1 MSATLEKH
9 WENAIQFQANRL
21 AGTKYCKVV
30 NQINYESFQGWL
42 ESENETYSGRFL
54 SRHVRRLGPILEEF
68 GVFVRS
74 ITTMVQGGDS
84 IACIV
89 WGSIL
94 AALDAASKYAD
105 LMDEIT
111 SMIEDMSLLVPQL
124 ASYST
129 LFPGRNVLDACIQTL
144 IDDYVAFC
152 VEAVIFFKRLPFCG
166 GGMGKTQLAIEY
178 TYEYRDHFDYIVW
191 ISAET
196 ESEIANGMAALA
208 SRLQMGLD
216 RDGNDRASMEAARTW
231 LESTAN
237 LVSRAVGGLPLAIVH
252 VAGYIRQSQMSLE
265 EFLTLLQNRQQAARI
280 FNEDT
285 IVFQYDKSLRVV
297 HDIALQ
303 QLNPQSLKLAQVLS
317 MLSPDGIPKEIL
329 SAEHDNPALK
339 FLRTDGDLGVHEMIR
354 SLRARHLIDIQGSGN
369 HQQLLLHRNL
379 QLNLLQNLDEKP
391 SELQS
396 VFDAVVSLTRRMFPR
411 QSPVQFP
418 QNNLWDKCKT
428 YSVQAMS
435 IMNVHTTSDRPPE
448 CSIDYALLL
457 SDVSNYFWERNL
469 FGDALRASDAAEHA
483 CERFLGTHEVIGA
496 DIHTISGAVRDT
508 YGISERS
515 KTLYHYEMAV
525 ALRQEHLN
533 KSNAAD
539 MTIEDLWNY
548 ANAWGNMT
556 SILMDYECYEVV
568 ILYADLAL
576 KIKRRL
582 LGSGRESVIA
592 CYEQHRNKHIA
603 LAALGD
609 FEEAG
614 KWEADPENCID
625 DPTYAAIMI
634 RYHFFHANISMLGE
648 RLEEA
653 DATLHKVLDMRTEL
667 FGPSGRSTLDT
678 YYMLAMVE
686 LARRNHEAAE
696 IYLRKA
702 LQRPE
707 EWTDEALARAKYRLA
722 RIHLLKKEDKD
733 AQILLKEASKV
744 RANCWEKYAKYWP
757 TNIPLPDE
765 DAMYDHIVPAE
776 AGRSTMTRLLPS
788 GTMTTKLNE
797 VCRELQRRLGSSE
810 VQLTTQKL
818 AKTLRTKF
826 SIPVRNQVLDSPF

>member
-1 MSATLEKH
+1 
-9 WENAIQFQANRL
+9 
-21 AGTKYCKVV
+21 
-30 NQINYESFQGWL
+30 
-42 ESENETYSGRFL
+42 
-54 SRHVRRLGPILEEF
+54 
-68 GVFVRS
+68 
-74 ITTMVQGGDS
+74 
-84 IACIV
+84 
-89 WGSIL
+89 
-94 AALDAASKYAD
+94 
-105 LMDEIT
+105 
-111 SMIEDMSLLVPQL
+111 
-124 ASYST
+124 
-129 LFPGRNVLDACIQTL
+129 
-144 IDDYVAFC
+144 
-152 VEAVIFFKRLPFCG
+152 
-166 GGMGKTQLAIEY
+166 MGKTQLAIEY
-178 TYEYRDHFDYIVW
+178 TYEYRDHFDCVVW

-208 SRLQMGLD
+208 NRLQMGVD
-216 RDGNDRASMEAARTW
+216 KDGNDRASMEAARTW
-231 LESTAN
+231 LESTDKRWLLVFDNVNRWENLKGYWPSCAAGAILITSQVSELSRASNWVIDLRPLAPHEGAHFLISQIDGNMNFDEHMKAAN
-237 LVSRAVGGLPLAIVH
+237 LVSRAVGGHPLAIVH

-265 EFLTLLQNRQQAARI
+265 EFLTLLQNRQQSARI

-329 SAEHDNPALK
+329 SAEHDEPALN
-339 FLRTDGDLGVHEMIR
+339 FLRADGNLR
-354 SLRARHLIDIQGSGN
+354 S
-369 HQQLLLHRNL
+369 L

-396 VFDAVVSLTRRMFPR
+396 IFDAVVSLTRRMFPR

-435 IMNVHTTSDRPPE
+435 IMNVHTTSARPPE
-448 CSIDYALLL
+448 CSINYALLL
-457 SDVSNYFWERNL
+457 SDVSNYFWERNI

-483 CERFLGTHEVIGA
+483 CQRFIGSHEVIRA

-508 YGISERS
+508 YGISERP

-525 ALRQEHLN
+525 ALRQECLN

-539 MTIEDLWNY
+539 VTREDLWNY
-548 ANAWGNMT
+548 ANAWGNM
-556 SILMDYECYEVV
+556 SPILMDYECYEDV

-592 CYEQHRNKHIA
+592 CYEQHRNKHVA
-603 LAALGD
+603 LAALGN

-634 RYHFFHANISMLGE
+634 RYHFFHANISMLGG

-653 DATLHKVLDMRTEL
+653 DDTLRNVLDKRTEL

-678 YYMLAMVE
+678 YYLLAMVE
-686 LARRNHEAAE
+686 LAKRNYEAAE
-696 IYLRKA
+696 KYLRKA

-722 RIHLLKKEDKD
+722 RILLLKKEDKE

-744 RANCWEKYAKYWP
+744 RANFWETYAKYWP

-788 GTMTTKLNE
+788 ATMTAKLNE
-797 VCRELQRRLGSSE
+797 ICRELQLRLGSSE
-810 VQLTTQKL
+810 VELTTQEL
-818 AKTLRTKF
+818 AETLQTTF
-826 SIPVRNQVLDSPF
+826 SIPVRNQALDSPF